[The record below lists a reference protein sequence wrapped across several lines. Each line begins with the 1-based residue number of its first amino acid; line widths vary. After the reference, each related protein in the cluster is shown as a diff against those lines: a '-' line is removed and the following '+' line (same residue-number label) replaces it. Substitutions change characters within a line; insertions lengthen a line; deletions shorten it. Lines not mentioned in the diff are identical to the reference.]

1 MNARRLRLRV
11 KLNTHL
17 PPRYRMGANMRRFVL
32 LFSIFAFLGAIG
44 AADAQTQQP
53 AKHRTARHKAAA
65 QKAAPPPVDT
75 RPRYKRDDMPA
86 PAPVV
91 AAPAKPAVAA
101 KRRHARKPA
110 GAAQPGAA
118 AQGTRATPRDIAAC
132 AQVGDHVAAI
142 AGCTR
147 IIEDGKQKPKSRI
160 AAYYNRGN
168 AQAAK
173 GDQAAAIAD
182 YDEAIKLDPKN
193 ARVLNNRGTARSEAG
208 DTDAAIADFSEAI
221 THDKRYA
228 SAYFNRANA
237 HAAKGD
243 TDRAIADYS
252 AAIKHNRRNV
262 NAYIARGALYLATG
276 AAAKARGDTTLAARL
291 DRRNSYAV
299 LWQDIVERRAKQKGV
314 LAKGARGLDMKAWP
328 APVIRLFT
336 GEIKQDAVMSAAD
349 DANPALK
356 QAHSCE
362 ANFYGGQYALIAGQR
377 DDAVKLFEAAAKD
390 CPHGFLEGIAAA
402 AELKGLGQKVGAN

>member
-17 PPRYRMGANMRRFVL
+17 PPRYRMGANMRRLVL

-44 AADAQTQQP
+44 AADAQTQPP
-53 AKHRTARHKAAA
+53 AKHRAARHKAAA
-65 QKAAPPPVDT
+65 QKPAAPPVDT
-75 RPRYKRDDMPA
+75 RPRYKRDDTPV
-86 PAPVV
+86 PVV
-91 AAPAKPAVAA
+91 ATPAQPGVAPT

-110 GAAQPGAA
+110 GAAQPNAA
-118 AQGTRATPRDIAAC
+118 AQAIRATARDIAAC
-132 AQVGDHVAAI
+132 AQVGDRDAAI
-142 AGCTR
+142 AGCTH
-147 IIEDGKQKPKSRI
+147 IIEDGKQKPKGRV

-193 ARVLNNRGTARSEAG
+193 ARLFNNRGTARSEAG

-221 THDKRYA
+221 AHDKRYA

-237 HAAKGD
+237 YAAKGE
-243 TDRAIADYS
+243 TGRAIEDYS

-276 AAAKARGDTTLAARL
+276 AAAKARGDTALAARL

-299 LWQDIVERRAKQKGV
+299 LWLDIVERRARQKGV
-314 LAKGARGLDMKAWP
+314 LAKGAKGLDMRAWP

>member
-1 MNARRLRLRV
+1 MRRLV
-11 KLNTHL
+11 
-17 PPRYRMGANMRRFVL
+17 PL
-32 LFSIFAFLGAIG
+32 LSIFALLGAIG
-44 AADAQTQQP
+44 AADAQTQPP

-65 QKAAPPPVDT
+65 QKPATPPVDT
-75 RPRYKRDDMPA
+75 RPRYKRDDTM
-86 PAPVV
+86 APVA
-91 AAPAKPAVAA
+91 AAPAAPALAA
-101 KRRHARKPA
+101 KRRHARKSTPN
-110 GAAQPGAA
+110 AQSAA
-118 AQGTRATPRDIAAC
+118 APATQGARATARDFAAC
-132 AQVGDHVAAI
+132 AQVGDHNAAI

-147 IIEDGKQKPKSRI
+147 VIEDGKQKPKGRV

-182 YDEAIKLDPKN
+182 YDEALKLEPKN

-208 DTDAAIADFSEAI
+208 DADAAIADFSEAI
-221 THDKRYA
+221 QHDKRYA

-237 HAAKGD
+237 YAAKGE
-243 TDRAIADYS
+243 TNRAIEDYA
-252 AAIKHNRRNV
+252 AAIKYNRRNV

-276 AAAKARGDTTLAARL
+276 ADAKARADTTLAARL

-314 LAKGARGLDMKAWP
+314 LAKGVRGLDMKAWP

-349 DANPALK
+349 DANPTLK

>member
-1 MNARRLRLRV
+1 MNARRLRLRA

-17 PPRYRMGANMRRFVL
+17 PPRHRMGANMRRLVL
-32 LFSIFAFLGAIG
+32 LFSVFAFLGASG
-44 AADAQTQQP
+44 AADAQTQPP

-65 QKAAPPPVDT
+65 QKAAVPAADT
-75 RPRYKRDDMPA
+75 RPRYKRDDT
-86 PAPVV
+86 PAPVA
-91 AAPAKPAVAA
+91 AAPAEPAVAA
-101 KRRHARKPA
+101 KRRHARRPA
-110 GAAQPGAA
+110 NAAQPGAA
-118 AQGTRATPRDIAAC
+118 AQSARATPRDVATC
-132 AQVGDHVAAI
+132 AQVKDHEAAI

-147 IIEDGKQKPKSRI
+147 IIEDGKQKPKGRI
-160 AAYYNRGN
+160 AAHYNRGN

-173 GDQAAAIAD
+173 GNQAGAIAD

-193 ARVLNNRGTARSEAG
+193 ARALNNRGTARSEAG

-221 THDKRYA
+221 THDRRYA

-237 HAAKGD
+237 YAAKGE

-276 AAAKARGDTTLAARL
+276 AAAKAHGDTALAARL

-314 LAKGARGLDMKAWP
+314 LARGAKGLDMKAWP

-377 DDAVKLFEAAAKD
+377 EDAVKLFEAAAKD